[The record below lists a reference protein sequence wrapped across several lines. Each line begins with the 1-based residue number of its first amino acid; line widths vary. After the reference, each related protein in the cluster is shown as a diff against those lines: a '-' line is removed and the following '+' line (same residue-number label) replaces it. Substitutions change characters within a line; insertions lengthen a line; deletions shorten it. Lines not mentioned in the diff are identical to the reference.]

1 MYFFISRIMYW
12 VFYNQVVIILVLAF
26 FYLLNKNKKIEFFL
40 RKFLL
45 AYILIVAI
53 FPTGTL
59 MLYSLESK
67 YMHQV
72 NEFKDVDGILVLS
85 GMESTHMTEEHGQ
98 FYLKGS
104 QSRIIESIRLQ
115 KKHPNARVIFSGG
128 SGDYFSKDVTSSVPK
143 QFYDEFAFDPKMITF
158 ESQSTNTYENII
170 NSKTLIKPEVTEKWI
185 LITSAFHMNRSINTA
200 ANLKWELTPYP
211 VDFKLS
217 KDLFSEIL
225 KFNLLENIKHFQI
238 ASHEMLG
245 IMIYK
250 LMGRSL

>member
-1 MYFFISRIMYW
+1 MYW
-12 VFYNQVVIILVLAF
+12 VFYNQIAIILVLIF
-26 FYLLNKNKKIEFFL
+26 FYLLNKNKKIELFL

-45 AYILIVAI
+45 AYILIVVI

-72 NEFKDVDGILVLS
+72 NEFNDIDGILVLS
-85 GMESTHMTEEHGQ
+85 GMENTYMTDEYGQ
-98 FYLKGS
+98 FYLEGS

-115 KKHPNARVIFSGG
+115 KKHPNARIIFSGG
-128 SGDYFSKDVTSSVPK
+128 SGDYFSKNVTNSIPK
-143 QFYDEFAFDPKMITF
+143 QFYEEFAFDPKMMNF

-170 NSKTLIKPEVTEKWI
+170 NSKTLIKPKDDEKWI

-217 KDLFSEIL
+217 KDLFREIL
-225 KFNLLENIKHFQI
+225 KFNLFENIKHFQI
-238 ASHEMLG
+238 ASHEILG